1 MLKVQDQPPPASIQT
16 AGVSRSPN
24 RQFVCVRTT
33 DSVGVQKEGGSEA
46 RKTAVRA
53 TIRRETRKLSPCP
66 PLRPDYYQAF
76 TRLCSLPCHADGRDA
91 YTR

>member
-1 MLKVQDQPPPASIQT
+1 MTKILKIQEQPPPASIRT

-24 RQFVCVRTT
+24 RQFVCV
-33 DSVGVQKEGGSEA
+33 GVQKEGGPKA

-53 TIRRETRKLSPCP
+53 TIRRETRELSPCP